1 MTNATDLAAV
11 IAVAY
16 GEASTAVGDGPLL
29 VTILRDGAATGP
41 SYEPM
46 IGADVPFENINALIG
61 QFSTAERTASL
72 IPDDDIKLDIAAGQG
87 VVPTVADRV
96 VLKGV
101 TRAIKA
107 VTPYNPAGEDLFYIL
122 QVKG

>member
-1 MTNATDLAAV
+1 MTNATDLAAE
-11 IAVAY
+11 IAAAY
-16 GEASTAVGDGPLL
+16 GEATTAVGDGPLL

-41 SYEPM
+41 SYAPT
-46 IGADVPFENINALIG
+46 IGADVPFENINSLIG

-87 VVPTVADRV
+87 VVPTAADRV
-96 VLKGV
+96 TLNGV

-107 VTPYNPAGEDLFYIL
+107 VTPFNPAGEDLFYTL
-122 QVKG
+122 HVKG